1 MKDFTRQ
8 IQQLRDDIH
17 REIIKEV
24 ILRTSNEY
32 EGYELEL
39 NQPFYTW
46 VNDWDQN
53 YKVQIVITGIGGTTH
68 ELLCR
73 CITDGEVSENVDYQD
88 LEFAE
93 LDYLYRQ
100 IVSNSFTIKVY

>member
-24 ILRTSNEY
+24 ILRTSNED
-32 EGYELEL
+32 EDYELEL
-39 NQPFYTW
+39 TQPFYTW
-46 VNDWDQN
+46 VSDWDQN
-53 YKVQIVITGIGGTTH
+53 YKVQIVISGIAGGTH
-68 ELLCR
+68 ELLTR
-73 CITDGEVSENVDYQD
+73 CITEGEVSENINYQD

-93 LDYLYRQ
+93 LDYLYKQ
-100 IVSNSFTIKVY
+100 IVTNSFTIKVY